1 MLSRKFGRE
10 VANYFSGSPLN
21 RLGFL
26 RGDHVFLGRALK
38 HPSTSFMLCKDLQ
51 PLVQSADNK
60 KLQYVKFEDVKP
72 IVGEDPY
79 ARNEKEMLAQYNSEE
94 VVPQM
99 IFLGIDE
106 SVKDGLDYQGKN
118 RYVGAPFFAVDVT
131 PRGNVKEACEE
142 LVKKVETGGV
152 EFGKGRLM
160 ELEASDGTF
169 ARDLD
174 IKVLCEGFM
183 LTHTR
188 LQLPSTPK
196 PANSSTGT
204 HATHSARNAVSPRCP
219 STAASNA
226 PARPQI
232 SRKRPRHPCL
242 LHLPHP

>member
-26 RGDHVFLGRALK
+26 RADHVFLGRALK

-51 PLVQSADNK
+51 PLVQSSDNK
-60 KLQYVKFEDVKP
+60 KLKYVKFEDVKP
-72 IVGEDPY
+72 IIGEDPY

-106 SVKDGLDYQGKN
+106 SVKEGLDYQGKN

-131 PRGNVKEACEE
+131 PRGSVKEACEE
-142 LVKKVETGGV
+142 LVKRVETGGA

-160 ELEASDGTF
+160 ELEASDGMF
-169 ARDLD
+169 LGGIWGLVS
-174 IKVLCEGFM
+174 IKVQC
-183 LTHTR
+183 
-188 LQLPSTPK
+188 
-196 PANSSTGT
+196 
-204 HATHSARNAVSPRCP
+204 
-219 STAASNA
+219 
-226 PARPQI
+226 
-232 SRKRPRHPCL
+232 
-242 LHLPHP
+242 

>member
-26 RGDHVFLGRALK
+26 RADHVFLGRALK

-51 PLVQSADNK
+51 PLVQSSDNK
-60 KLQYVKFEDVKP
+60 KLKYVKFEDVKAV
-72 IVGEDPY
+72 IGEDPY

-106 SVKDGLDYQGKN
+106 SVKEGLDYQGKN

-131 PRGNVKEACEE
+131 PRGSVKEACEE
-142 LVKKVETGGV
+142 LVKRVETGGA

-160 ELEASDGTF
+160 ELEASDGMF
-169 ARDLD
+169 GRELELG
-174 IKVLCEGFM
+174 VHQGLM
-183 LTHTR
+183 LIDT
-188 LQLPSTPK
+188 QLLSMLK
-196 PANSSTGT
+196 LASFSTGT
-204 HATHSARNAVSPRCP
+204 LATRSARNAVSPRC
-219 STAASNA
+219 
-226 PARPQI
+226 Q
-232 SRKRPRHPCL
+232 
-242 LHLPHP
+242 